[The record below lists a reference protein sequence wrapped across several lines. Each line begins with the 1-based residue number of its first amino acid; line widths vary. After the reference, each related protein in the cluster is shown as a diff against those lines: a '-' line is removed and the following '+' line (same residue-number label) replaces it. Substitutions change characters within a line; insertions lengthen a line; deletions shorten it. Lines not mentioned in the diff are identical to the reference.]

1 MFAIGLRLAA
11 VVGLSLMWALVKL
24 LGERGVNVAEL
35 LFYRQLVALP
45 VVYGWI
51 LWTVGPG
58 GIATKRL
65 SLHASRMVLG
75 LSSLSL
81 NFTAVM
87 LLPLAESTT
96 IGFTAPIFA
105 TIFSAVFLRE
115 STGIHRWL
123 AVLVG
128 FGGVLV
134 MARPDAG
141 HFPLLGLAVAIT
153 AAIGVASISILLRAM
168 SRTESPSTIVFWFT
182 LLSLPPTGLLMLWF
196 GQRHDPVTWALI
208 ALMGVSGGIAQL
220 LLTNALKWARV
231 AIVLPMDYSSIVW
244 AALLGWLLWG
254 TLPIASTWLGTLMIV
269 GSGLYIV
276 LREHRLGRIATLRA
290 QADAD
295 IRA

>member
-1 MFAIGLRLAA
+1 
-11 VVGLSLMWALVKL
+11 MWALVKL
-24 LGERGVNVAEL
+24 VGARGVNVVEL

-45 VVYGWI
+45 LVYGWI
-51 LWTVGPG
+51 LWSVGPG
-58 GIATKRL
+58 GIATKRIG
-65 SLHASRMVLG
+65 LHTSRMVLG
-75 LSSLSL
+75 LTSLTF

-115 STGIHRWL
+115 ATGIHRWM
-123 AVLVG
+123 AVVIG
-128 FGGVLV
+128 FIGVVV
-134 MARPDAG
+134 MARPDVG
-141 HFPLLGLAVAIT
+141 HFPLFGLAIAIT
-153 AAIGVASISILLRAM
+153 AAIGVASISILLRTM
-168 SRTESPSTIVFWFT
+168 SRTESPSAIVFWFT
-182 LLSLPPTGLLMLWF
+182 LLSLPPTGLLMVWF
-196 GQRHDPVTWALI
+196 GQPHDLMTWALI
-208 ALMGVSGGIAQL
+208 GLMGISGGIAQL

-231 AIVLPMDYSSIVW
+231 AIVLPMDYSSIIW
-244 AALLGWLLWG
+244 ATLLGWLLWG
-254 TLPIASTWLGTLMIV
+254 TLPIPSTWVGTLLIV